1 MIVEALLSLSLAA
14 TPGIPDVPLSVDDTV
29 WAGIHNDYLTPS
41 HTDDGRSFGFKAGL
55 NYSGVLF
62 NYDFSGLTGHY
73 TDNKDAGLRL
83 DVNTF
88 LLGYQIPI
96 MENDLSGL
104 TFTPA
109 IGYVMQGN
117 YGGAEG
123 QNEFHR
129 LLDEKTQ
136 HLGYESD
143 NDFLFGSFLL
153 AYEIRR
159 RAIVH
164 RSSFGYEWSEE
175 ERHWMFEILF
185 GCDTDWFGVYAGI
198 RHEQHE
204 GADTLLQEL
213 IERLEN
219 GTRLVAGFNV
229 TSHIHYR
236 LSYNV
241 DERYGS
247 GEILFSF

>member
-1 MIVEALLSLSLAA
+1 
-14 TPGIPDVPLSVDDTV
+14 VPLSVDDNV
-29 WAGIHNDYLTPS
+29 WAGIHNDYLTPK
-41 HTDDGRSFGFKAGL
+41 HTDYGRSFGFKAGL
-55 NYSGVLF
+55 NYDGVLF
-62 NYDFSGLTGHY
+62 NYDFSGLTGNY
-73 TDNKDAGLRL
+73 TNSDEGLRL

-88 LLGYQIPI
+88 LLGYQIPLFQ
-96 MENDLSGL
+96 NDLSGL

-109 IGYVMQGN
+109 IGYVMRGN
-117 YGGAEG
+117 YGGEKG

-129 LLDEKTQ
+129 LLDEETK
-136 HLGYESD
+136 HLDYESD

-164 RSSFGYEWSEE
+164 RSSFGYEWSED

-185 GCDTDWFGVYAGI
+185 GIDTEWCGLYAGV
-198 RHEQHE
+198 RHEDHE
-204 GADTLLQEL
+204 GADTILQQFV
-213 IERLEN
+213 ERLED
-219 GTRLVAGFNV
+219 GTRFVVGLNV

-236 LSYNV
+236 MSYNV